1 MVRRF
6 PEVIEFRTTVSQ
18 TGPMRSLAVEI
29 EVAPWAGDGSA
40 LGAKVSQR
48 LREALGLSVSVT
60 VADAGTLPR
69 FEMKA
74 RRFVV
79 EALEG

>member
-1 MVRRF
+1 VIRGF
-6 PEVIEFRTTVSQ
+6 PEVVEFRTTVSQ
-18 TGPMRSLAVEI
+18 TATMRSLVVEI
-29 EVAPWAGDGSA
+29 EVAPGGGDSSA

-60 VADAGTLPR
+60 MADAGTLPR
-69 FEMKA
+69 FDMKA

-79 EALEG
+79 EG